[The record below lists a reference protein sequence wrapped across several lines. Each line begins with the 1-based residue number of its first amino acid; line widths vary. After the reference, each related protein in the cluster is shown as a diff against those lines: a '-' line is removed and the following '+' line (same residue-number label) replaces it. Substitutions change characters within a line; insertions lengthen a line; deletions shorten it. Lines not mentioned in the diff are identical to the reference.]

1 MSTLLK
7 HEVALVTGASRGI
20 GQAVALALGR
30 EGATVIGTSTSS
42 DGKDRLSKVL
52 SENNING
59 SAVCLDVTN
68 NAATEAVFDEMQK
81 TIGHPTILVNNAG
94 ITRDGLLARMSES
107 DWDAVIDTDLKSIY
121 RMSKLCL
128 RPMMK
133 ARKGRII
140 SITSVVA
147 ATGNAG
153 QSNYAAA
160 KAGIVGFTRSLARE
174 VGSRNITV
182 NAVAPGYID
191 TDMTRG
197 LPETVREALLAQV
210 PLGRLG
216 QVEDIAHAVVFL
228 ASPQAEYI
236 TGTTLHVNGGMYM
249 N

>member
-1 MSTLLK
+1 MSLK

-20 GQAVALALGR
+20 GRAIALALGR
-30 EGATVIGTSTSS
+30 EGATVVGTSTSI
-42 DGKDRLSKVL
+42 DGADKLSKLL
-52 SENNING
+52 SENDING
-59 SAVCLDVTN
+59 SAMPLDVTDS
-68 NAATEAVFDEMQK
+68 AAAERLFEEMQK
-81 TIGHPTILVNNAG
+81 TVGQPTILVNNAG
-94 ITRDGLLARMSES
+94 ITRDGLLARMSEA
-107 DWDAVIDTDLKSIY
+107 DWDVVVDTDLKSIY

-140 SITSVVA
+140 NITSVVA

-160 KAGIVGFTRSLARE
+160 KAGIIGFTRSLARE

-197 LPETVREALLAQV
+197 LPEAAREVLLAQV

-216 QVEDIAHAVVFL
+216 AVEDIAHAVVFL
-228 ASPQAEYI
+228 ASPQAQYI

>member
-1 MSTLLK
+1 
-7 HEVALVTGASRGI
+7 
-20 GQAVALALGR
+20 
-30 EGATVIGTSTSS
+30 
-42 DGKDRLSKVL
+42 
-52 SENNING
+52 
-59 SAVCLDVTN
+59 
-68 NAATEAVFDEMQK
+68 
-81 TIGHPTILVNNAG
+81 
-94 ITRDGLLARMSES
+94 
-107 DWDAVIDTDLKSIY
+107 
-121 RMSKLCL
+121 
-128 RPMMK
+128 MMK

-140 SITSVVA
+140 NITSVVA

-160 KAGIVGFTRSLARE
+160 KAGIIGFTRSLARE

-197 LPETVREALLAQV
+197 LPEAAREVLLAQV

-216 QVEDIAHAVVFL
+216 AVEDIAHAVVFL
-228 ASPQAEYI
+228 ASPRAQYI

>member
-1 MSTLLK
+1 MP
-7 HEVALVTGASRGI
+7 
-20 GQAVALALGR
+20 
-30 EGATVIGTSTSS
+30 
-42 DGKDRLSKVL
+42 
-52 SENNING
+52 
-59 SAVCLDVTN
+59 LDVTDS
-68 NAATEAVFDEMQK
+68 AAAERLFEEMQK
-81 TIGHPTILVNNAG
+81 TVGQPTILVNNAG
-94 ITRDGLLARMSES
+94 ITRDGLLARMSEA
-107 DWDAVIDTDLKSIY
+107 DWDVVVDTDLKSIY

-140 SITSVVA
+140 NITSVVA

-160 KAGIVGFTRSLARE
+160 KAGIIGFTRSLARE

-197 LPETVREALLAQV
+197 LPEAAREVLLAQV

-216 QVEDIAHAVVFL
+216 AVEDIAHAVVFL
-228 ASPQAEYI
+228 ASPRAQYI